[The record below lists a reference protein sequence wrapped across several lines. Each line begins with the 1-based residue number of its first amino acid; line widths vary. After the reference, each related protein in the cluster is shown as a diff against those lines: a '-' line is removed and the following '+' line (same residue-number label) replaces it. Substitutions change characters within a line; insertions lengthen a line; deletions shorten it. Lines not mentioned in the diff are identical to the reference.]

1 MSTIFISI
9 QTQEAHREAG
19 DHTEEAIRDRCLS
32 AYEGFHLP
40 SNSIKLKHRNENK
53 GLKPGSAARGF
64 SSGKW
69 TDRK

>member
-19 DHTEEAIRDRCLS
+19 DHTEEAIRDRCLTV
-32 AYEGFHLP
+32 YEGFHLP

-53 GLKPGSAARGF
+53 GVAVLREAFPAA
-64 SSGKW
+64 SGL
-69 TDRK
+69 TENS